1 MRNIKDISKK
11 IFNLFE
17 IHLAVI
23 IFLILFFCIVVQVFS
38 RYVLNHPLPPLF
50 ELSIYS
56 FVWVIYLG
64 APLAK
69 RYKKHIRFDILYRK
83 FPKKMQLITEVSFDM
98 LTNVVLLIILVPI
111 VKYTAWSYKIKA
123 SVLRIPWTYLLLCFP
138 IFIVLLFIHNS
149 VWIYYHIKELSGKE
163 VPPSEVPPWQ

>member
-1 MRNIKDISKK
+1 
-11 IFNLFE
+11 
-17 IHLAVI
+17 
-23 IFLILFFCIVVQVFS
+23 
-38 RYVLNHPLPPLF
+38 LF

-69 RYKKHIRFDILYRK
+69 RYRKHIRFDILYCK
-83 FPKKMQLITEVSFDM
+83 FPKKVQLITDIIFDA
-98 LTNVVLLIILVPI
+98 LTNVVLIIILIPAI
-111 VKYTAWSYKIKA
+111 EYTIFCYRIKA

-149 VWIYYHIKELSGKE
+149 AWIYYYTRELLGKGA
-163 VPPSEVPPWQ
+163 PLSEDQPWQ

>member
-1 MRNIKDISKK
+1 MKDIKDISKK
-11 IFNLFE
+11 VFDLFE
-17 IHLAVI
+17 VHLAAVI
-23 IFLILFFCIVVQVFS
+23 FVTLFFSIVIQIFS
-38 RYVLNHPLPPLF
+38 RYVLNRPLPALF

-56 FVWVIYLG
+56 FVWTIFLG

-69 RYKKHIRFDILYRK
+69 RYKKHLRFDILYQK
-83 FPKKMQLITEVSFDM
+83 FPKRLQSITEIAFDT

-111 VKYTAWSYKIKA
+111 VKYTAWSYEIKA

-149 VWIYYHIKELSGKE
+149 VWIYYHVRVLLGKKP
-163 VPPSEVPPWQ
+163 PPSETWPWQ